1 MTKSGL
7 WKVSGGGCT
16 GQSRKRQGISLAHRC
31 IDPAPRRAGK
41 AVPDRV
47 QQGCCT
53 RAYTDVF
60 TARPGMSSPLEALR
74 QSANCKKLDLRLRG
88 GDVGRAEMTGR
99 GGRAAGRRGAA
110 GERREGRR

>member
-1 MTKSGL
+1 MTERWL
-7 WKVSGGGCT
+7 WKRSGCGCT
-16 GQSRKRQGISLAHRC
+16 GQCRKRQGISLAHRC

-88 GDVGRAEMTGR
+88 GDVGRAEMTKRWLWQRSGC
-99 GGRAAGRRGAA
+99 GCTGQ
-110 GERREGRR
+110 